1 MKSKFSNNL
10 TLETARVTIAAV
22 TKTDLEKIFNNPEL
36 QLLSDSMVFLS
47 IANADDQSVAGW
59 MALDETN
66 NNIVIKYVWIEE
78 PFRGSSVFR
87 ETGFALLNFCLNV
100 LKAQKVYALIPV
112 ENERAKA
119 AFLKIA
125 FIPASVRTQQPVTG
139 SLEEFSLQQQE
150 WPLRGVQF
158 FSDIL

>member
-10 TLETARVTIAAV
+10 TVETARVIIAAV
-22 TKTDLEKIFNNPEL
+22 TKADLEKIFNQPEL
-36 QLLSDSMVFLS
+36 KQLNDSTVFLS

-59 MALDETN
+59 IALDETDD
-66 NNIVIKYVWIEE
+66 NILIKYVWIQES
-78 PFRGSSVFR
+78 FRGSRVFR

-100 LKAQKVYALIPV
+100 LKMQKVYALIPV

-125 FIPASVRTQQPVTG
+125 FIPASVRTQQPVTRDV
-139 SLEEFSLQQQE
+139 EEFSLQKQE

-158 FSDIL
+158 FSDLL